1 MIVIL
6 MTSFF
11 GWTKMKK
18 YLKPIEIDYHLKYI
32 CTEQSCKN
40 EHWLSCREAKVIGF
54 KIVCD
59 CDTIYSPLPVSNI
72 KIYYKKAKKKTVDIV
87 QNLEKSNIQQ
97 PQEKEEEPPETF
109 EELQKR
115 FIKVMSNL
123 GFDDELEVLEILD
136 RAYKIDSTHDVVKL
150 FKIGVL
156 QLGNLEK

>member
-1 MIVIL
+1 M
-6 MTSFF
+6 
-11 GWTKMKK
+11 
-18 YLKPIEIDYHLKYI
+18 
-32 CTEQSCKN
+32 
-40 EHWLSCREAKVIGF
+40 IGF

-59 CDTIYSPLPVSNI
+59 CGTIYSPLPVSNI

>member
-1 MIVIL
+1 

-150 FKIGVL
+150 FKICVL

>member
-1 MIVIL
+1 
-6 MTSFF
+6 
-11 GWTKMKK
+11 MKK

-150 FKIGVL
+150 LKIGVL